1 MRPAVLAPVIAP
13 VHALCNTHPAHD
25 RPLSVPALKVAAW
38 LRKCGRSIIPVS
50 LLLIAGD
57 MDAQL
62 FMRAYAPA
70 EATFN
75 PPNYYAYGS
84 DAALRPNGY
93 VFTNGNGG
101 VCEINAAGEP
111 VACNRLRRQSTYG
124 SIDLYLNDVAT
135 QGNDVFYHASLGAD
149 TLVVLRSNGTSSI
162 VWQAAVPGPS
172 QVAEVLPTGDG
183 GCAFLYTFGPYQRA
197 AVARYSAT
205 GTVVWRKT
213 YRLAGNNTLFRA
225 RSMASTS
232 DGGFLLC
239 GKMTANGTTSA
250 FILRLD
256 PNGNVSWA
264 QEITPGN
271 NGNAEG
277 LGLTELPGGNIRLAM
292 LLPQPDMYLG
302 MIDLTASGSLVA
314 SWGYTGATFS
324 VASVQ
329 FGPDGSSYCTGGNG
343 AEVFRLNPDGSIVF
357 AVTQE
362 GPPGTYMLCE
372 ALIPRPDGTQVMFGN
387 YTNNPFTNSI
397 PALYASGPLGE
408 LPAPFSAPYTFST
421 AAYTPTLNPITPT
434 DSTLT
439 AQLDVQLTFESTE
452 LWEDTLF
459 ATPSSV
465 VDRTYDPFDLRM
477 QPNPATDHLTIGTD
491 ADMEFR
497 SLQVLDLSGARVLSI
512 QGELPSPCTIDLGS
526 LSSGAYILQVES
538 ARGRVSRSFLK
549 N

>member
-1 MRPAVLAPVIAP
+1 M
-13 VHALCNTHPAHD
+13 HD
-25 RPLSVPALKVAAW
+25 GPRSEPPLKVA
-38 LRKCGRSIIPVS
+38 S
-50 LLLIAGD
+50 LLKTNGSTILSVLLVLTVGN

-62 FMRAYAPA
+62 FMRAYAP
-70 EATFN
+70 EVATFN
-75 PPNYYAYGS
+75 PPNYYAAGS

-93 VFTNGNGG
+93 VFTNFNGG

-111 VACNRLRRQSTYG
+111 IACNRLRRQSTYG

-149 TLVVLRSNGTSSI
+149 TLVVLRSNGPFNL

-172 QVAEVLPTGDG
+172 QVVEVLPTGDG
-183 GCAFLYTFGPYQRA
+183 GCALLYTFGPYQRA

-205 GTVVWRKT
+205 GSVVWRKT

-225 RSMASTS
+225 RSMARTS

-239 GKMTANGTTSA
+239 GKMTANGTSSA

-264 QEITPGN
+264 REITPGN

-314 SWGYTGATFS
+314 SWGYAGATFS
-324 VASVQ
+324 VASVH
-329 FGPDGSSYCTGGNG
+329 FGPDGSSFCTGGNG
-343 AEVFRLNPDGSIVF
+343 AEVFRLSPDGSIVF

-387 YTNNPFTNSI
+387 YSNNPFTNSI

-421 AAYTPTLNPITPT
+421 AAYTPTLNPINPT

-459 ATPSSV
+459 GSPTSV
-465 VDRTYDPFDLRM
+465 IDRSHDPFDLRLK
-477 QPNPATDHLTIGTD
+477 PNPAIDRLTIETED
-491 ADMEFR
+491 QLELR
-497 SLQVLDLSGARVLSI
+497 SVLVLDVSGARVLSL
-512 QGELPSPCTIDLGS
+512 QGNLPAPCTIDLGP

>member
-1 MRPAVLAPVIAP
+1 MRTTTI
-13 VHALCNTHPAHD
+13 
-25 RPLSVPALKVAAW
+25 
-38 LRKCGRSIIPVS
+38 
-50 LLLIAGD
+50 LLLLVLCDNSIQG
-57 MDAQL
+57 QL
-62 FMRAYAPA
+62 FMRAYAPE

-75 PPNYYAYGS
+75 PPNYYAAGS

-93 VFTNGNGG
+93 VFTNLNGG

-111 VACNRLRRQSTYG
+111 IACNRLRRQSTYG
-124 SIDLYLNDVAT
+124 SINLYLNDVAT

-149 TLVVLRSNGTSSI
+149 TLVALKSNGPFSI
-162 VWQAAVPGPS
+162 AWQAAVPGPS

-183 GCAFLYTFGPYQRA
+183 GCALLYTFGPYQRT

-205 GTVVWRKT
+205 GTVLWRKT
-213 YRLAGNNTLFRA
+213 YRLVGNNTLFKA
-225 RSMASTS
+225 RSLASTS

-239 GKMTANGTTSA
+239 GKLTANGTTSA

-264 QEITPGN
+264 REITPGN

-277 LGLTELPGGNIRLAM
+277 LALTELPGGNIRLAM

-302 MIDLTASGSLVA
+302 MIDLTASGSLVG
-314 SWGYTGATFS
+314 SWGYAGATFS
-324 VASVQ
+324 VASVH

-343 AEVFRLNPDGSIVF
+343 AEVFRLSPDGSIVF

-372 ALIPRPDGTQVMFGN
+372 ALIPRPDGMQVMFGN

-439 AQLDVQLTFESTE
+439 AQLDVQLTFESTA

-459 ATPSSV
+459 GSPTSV
-465 VDRTYDPFDLRM
+465 ADRPHDPFDLRLK
-477 QPNPATDHLTIGTD
+477 PNPAIDRLTIETGD
-491 ADMEFR
+491 QLELR
-497 SLQVLDLSGARVLSI
+497 SVHVLDVSGARVLSL
-512 QGELPSPCTIDLGS
+512 QGNLPAPCTIDLGA

-538 ARGRVSRSFLK
+538 PRGRVSRSFLK